1 MTIPLEYQY
10 DSNFM
15 FNINAHIWHPHHY
28 LETWIVLT
36 EPTLKSDEGKLQAC
50 DHNLID
56 FKKILERI
64 YNFYLPG
71 LRVLS
76 TKFFFVDR
84 DKNEYIIEI
93 QYSGQGIFNT
103 QSINIL
109 NFRLELADFQD
120 HRVRKVRE
128 LLNNFVA

>member
-1 MTIPLEYQY
+1 MIIPLEYQY
-10 DSNFM
+10 DSDYM

-36 EPTLKSDEGKLQAC
+36 EPTLNSYEGKLQPC
-50 DHNLID
+50 HCHLID
-56 FKKILERI
+56 IKKILEHI

-76 TKFFFVDR
+76 TKIFFVDH
-84 DKNEYIIEI
+84 DENEYIIEI
-93 QYSGQGIFNT
+93 QYNGQGIFNT

-109 NFRLELADFQD
+109 NFRLELADFHD
-120 HRVRKVRE
+120 HRIRKVRE
-128 LLNNFVA
+128 LLNNLVA

>member
-15 FNINAHIWHPHHY
+15 FNINARIWHPHHY

-36 EPTLKSDEGKLQAC
+36 EPTLKSYEGTLQAC
-50 DHNLID
+50 DYHLID
-56 FKKILERI
+56 FKQILERI
-64 YNFYLPG
+64 YNFYLPD

-76 TKFFFVDR
+76 TKIFFVDR
-84 DKNEYIIEI
+84 DENEYIIEI

-120 HRVRKVRE
+120 HRICKVRE
-128 LLNNFVA
+128 LLNNMVA